1 MELPKSE
8 ESENTDRSGIK
19 LVDTPDSDNESNFRL
34 SRDMDST
41 GKLSSSSG
49 SKLISS

>member
-1 MELPKSE
+1 MNLPKSE
-8 ESENTDRSGIK
+8 ESENTNRSGVK
-19 LVDTPDSDNESNFRL
+19 FVDTPNSDNESDFRL

-49 SKLISS
+49 GKLISS